1 MKWCNLKINFIWRT
15 NWLHNFSILR
25 SIFETTTEE
34 EAEIGLQN
42 VLLLYIAS
50 NLTGGWQNLNWWNS
64 TTKIPSASHLLWY
77 IFWRL
82 FEVKPASQALKTLIY
97 SEESEVCKSFAREA
111 AVQFSVDEL
120 ISKLNYVI
128 GKYLVKCKSQM
139 FESNANYIVIYLHNI
154 SNHYF

>member
-1 MKWCNLKINFIWRT
+1 M
-15 NWLHNFSILR
+15 
-25 SIFETTTEE
+25 
-34 EAEIGLQN
+34 
-42 VLLLYIAS
+42 
-50 NLTGGWQNLNWWNS
+50 
-64 TTKIPSASHLLWY
+64 
-77 IFWRL
+77 
-82 FEVKPASQALKTLIY
+82 KPASQALKTLIY
-97 SEESEVCKSFAREA
+97 SEESEVYKSFAREA